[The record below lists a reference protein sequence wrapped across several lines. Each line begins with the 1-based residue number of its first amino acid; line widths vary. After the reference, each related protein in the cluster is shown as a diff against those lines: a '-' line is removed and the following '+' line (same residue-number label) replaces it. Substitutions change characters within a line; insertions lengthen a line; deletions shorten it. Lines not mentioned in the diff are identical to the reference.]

1 MQQDG
6 VPLDAAATV
15 RPGRGDVE
23 VEGLPVPTDGQW
35 PPIFQNQRV
44 QPESRILNMQA
55 PLQAHLGAKLKQRA
69 GMPEWTRSAYF
80 ATMLLSRVQDS
91 QSKSF

>member
-15 RPGRGDVE
+15 RPVRGDVE
-23 VEGLPVPTDGQW
+23 VKGLPVPADGQW

-44 QPESRILNMQA
+44 PPESRILNVLA
-55 PLQAHLGAKLKQRA
+55 PLRAHLGAKLEQRA
-69 GMPEWTRSAYF
+69 RMPEWTRSAYF
-80 ATMLLSRVQDS
+80 ANMLLGKVRDS